1 MSLRPV
7 RLFYPQRGSVRAV
20 APALEPVT
28 AAELRTHLVE
38 TVEGLSDTAAEAL
51 ISAAREEI
59 EEVTGIAMI
68 TQEWRLALDAWP
80 GNPEPW
86 WSGTRQGAISELRGA
101 PATLAIP
108 VYPLQG
114 IDAVTVFNE
123 AGASSAVTVA
133 TVFDVDTYQRPGRL
147 SLKAGQTWPIAL
159 RDTNAIQIEY
169 TAGFGD
175 AASDVPAP
183 LKRAVLQMAAYLYEH
198 RGDGCTPGNAFH
210 ASGAADMAKWYQVA
224 RI

>member
-7 RLFYPQRGSVRAV
+7 RLFYPQRGSVRTV
-20 APALEPVT
+20 APAIEPVT
-28 AAELRTHLVE
+28 AFDLRRILNE
-38 TVEGLSDTAAEAL
+38 EECNLMDDMAGDMIA
-51 ISAAREEI
+51 AAREEI
-59 EEVTGIAMI
+59 EEVTGLAMI
-68 TQEWRLALDAWP
+68 TQEWRLSLDAWP
-80 GNPEPW
+80 GKPEPW
-86 WSGTRQGAISELRGA
+86 WSGTRQGAISEIRGA

-123 AGASSAVTVA
+123 AGTSSAVTVA
-133 TVFDVDTYQRPGRL
+133 SVFDVDTYQRPGRL

-183 LKRAVLQMAAYLYEH
+183 LRRAVLQMAAYLYEH

-210 ASGAADMAKWYQVA
+210 ASGAADMAKRYQVA